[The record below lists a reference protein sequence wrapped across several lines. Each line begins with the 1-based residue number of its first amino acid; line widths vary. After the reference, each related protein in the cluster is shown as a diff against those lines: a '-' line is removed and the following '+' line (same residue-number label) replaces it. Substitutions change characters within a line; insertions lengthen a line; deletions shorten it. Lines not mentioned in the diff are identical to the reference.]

1 MIEKHLPHP
10 RVDDGT
16 PDEINGQNVQ
26 IAFGLALPLNHPPH
40 DHEAHQKAEPEEQ
53 SIPGGRRHRKIS
65 GETSRT
71 MGCSIIMTSFH
82 HSRDGR

>member
-40 DHEAHQKAEPEEQ
+40 DHEAYQKAEPDEQ
-53 SIPGGRRHRKIS
+53 SIPGGGATERSLARRP
-65 GETSRT
+65 
-71 MGCSIIMTSFH
+71 
-82 HSRDGR
+82 GRWAAASS